1 MMTLGP
7 ALLLLAAFEQARG
20 RVVQVLAMFG
30 QVPFFFYVVHIYLI
44 HALAIVTGLAV
55 TGVFVVT
62 PRLGLSLP
70 EIYLVWLLV
79 LALLYPICRWFA
91 GLRARG
97 TAWWW
102 SYL

>member
-1 MMTLGP
+1 
-7 ALLLLAAFEQARG
+7 
-20 RVVQVLAMFG
+20 
-30 QVPFFFYVVHIYLI
+30 
-44 HALAIVTGLAV
+44 V